1 MILLFNGNCTNELGK
16 LRFSLE
22 DKRMK
27 ELAESLH
34 KVFSLAEEH
43 PGFIWRISE
52 SQSKVQ
58 LFELGFDKLISST
71 VSVWKDSISLK
82 DFTYN
87 FLHGVYLK
95 RNFKWFKKV
104 HGPQLVIWNVEN
116 NYQPTFKK
124 SFDRLEYLKNNGS
137 SDYAHEWKR

>member
-1 MILLFNGNCTNELGK
+1 MNWGK
-16 LRFSLE
+16 LKFSLE

-27 ELAESLH
+27 EFAESLH

-43 PGFIWRISE
+43 PGFIWRISD
-52 SQSKVQ
+52 SQSEVQ
-58 LFELGFDKLISST
+58 LSDLGFDKLISST

-87 FLHGVYLK
+87 SLHGVYLK

-104 HGPQLVIWNVEN
+104 DGPQLVIWNVEN
-116 NYQPTFKK
+116 NYQPTFKE
-124 SFDRLEYLKNNGS
+124 SFDRLEYLKDNGS
-137 SDYAHEWKR
+137 SDYAYGWER